1 MNQITNYWSPNWRK
15 MEKLEN
21 VTIFHCGSVLFR
33 EEEEEEEKDV
43 DVGGVATLI
52 IKEIAG
58 VTSRIAFRNINSSS
72 VLMSCGMLRDSLCPA
87 PWQRCRISEK
97 KFGKI
102 PTEIPFELI
111 EIEKKMALNCNS
123 VAEISNSKI
132 WDSVAKL
139 NRFQLFELFK
149 ICLKMGDISTALPN
163 FLKICQN

>member
-1 MNQITNYWSPNWRK
+1 MD
-15 MEKLEN
+15 KLEN

-33 EEEEEEEKDV
+33 EEEEGEKDV

-97 KFGKI
+97 KEKKFGKI

-111 EIEKKMALNCNS
+111 EIEKNK
-123 VAEISNSKI
+123 
-132 WDSVAKL
+132 W
-139 NRFQLFELFK
+139 R
-149 ICLKMGDISTALPN
+149 
-163 FLKICQN
+163 